1 MKLPFIEE
9 KVTENTFIRI
19 FKQDTDNRELNIE
32 KLFDIDSIESGFIR
46 GRLPKLPFN
55 EEIINSSE
63 SRRTFKSD
71 IEEESLMWHRDYEDR
86 IIESIGET
94 DWGFQLDNQ
103 LPIKISG
110 KIYIPRGVYHRLIK
124 GSGDLTIKLE
134 KL

>member
-1 MKLPFIEE
+1 MKNPFQTL
-9 KVTENTFIRI
+9 K
-19 FKQDTDNRELNIE
+19 NIMT
-32 KLFDIDSIESGFIR
+32 
-46 GRLPKLPFN
+46 LPFN

-63 SRRTFKSD
+63 SIRTFKSD

-86 IIESIGET
+86 IIEPIDET

-103 LPIKISG
+103 LPILISG

-124 GSGDLTIKLE
+124 GTGDLKIKLE